1 MNEIQYGQTVA
12 GQEMEEEYAYY
23 IMANS
28 EMPICNGDMLTEAME
43 SGYLWQEFL
52 YSLKG
57 KK

>member
-1 MNEIQYGQTVA
+1 
-12 GQEMEEEYAYY
+12 MEEEYASY